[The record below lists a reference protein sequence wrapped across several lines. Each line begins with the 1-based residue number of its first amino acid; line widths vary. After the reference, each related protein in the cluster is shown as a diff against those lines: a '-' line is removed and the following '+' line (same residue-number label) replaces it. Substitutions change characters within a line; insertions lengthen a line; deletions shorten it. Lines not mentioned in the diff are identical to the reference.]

1 VIAGGSRRLRPIL
14 MTTTTTLLGLTPMA
28 LGLGEGSE
36 LQAPLARVVIGG
48 LATSTLITLIVIP
61 VIYSILEERTERA
74 EETAPARA
82 DVLRPVESPGD

>member
-1 VIAGGSRRLRPIL
+1 
-14 MTTTTTLLGLTPMA
+14 MA